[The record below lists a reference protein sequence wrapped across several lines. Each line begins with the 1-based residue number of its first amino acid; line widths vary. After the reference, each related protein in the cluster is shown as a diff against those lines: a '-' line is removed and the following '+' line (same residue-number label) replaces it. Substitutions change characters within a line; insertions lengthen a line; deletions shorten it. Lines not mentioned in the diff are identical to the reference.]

1 MRMLIKNGRV
11 IDPASN
17 TDDIRDILVED
28 GVIAEVA
35 KDIDKA
41 ADTVIDAKGCMV
53 MPGLVDLHVHFREP
67 GFEHK
72 ETIRTGARAAARGG
86 FTTVCPMPNTK
97 PAIDSVE
104 MVEYIKN
111 KSEEVTDINI
121 LPIAAMTAGQDGEY
135 ITDYERLY
143 EEGAVAVSEDGKS
156 VMNARVARQ
165 AMRLAAEVGI
175 PVFAHC
181 EDKDLAAR
189 GVMNAGNKA
198 RELGFYGIMNSVED
212 IMVARDL
219 LLAKNTGAKLHICHV
234 STEDSVRMIA
244 AAKKEGLDVTAE
256 VTPHH
261 LTLTEDDINED
272 DANYKVNPPLRTNKD
287 KDMLIKGL
295 KDGTIDIIA
304 TDHAPHHLTEKD
316 RGFVEAPF
324 GISGLETAVAIIMT
338 DLVKKNVITPLEM
351 ADKMSYTPAKIIGI
365 DKGTLLVGKTADIT
379 IIDPDAEYV
388 IDSKTFASRGKN
400 TPFNGKKVSGEI
412 KYTIAGGKI
421 VYSNIKGTEVIID
434 KDVPKL

>member
-379 IIDPDAEYV
+379 IIDP
-388 IDSKTFASRGKN
+388 
-400 TPFNGKKVSGEI
+400 KK
-412 KYTIAGGKI
+412 
-421 VYSNIKGTEVIID
+421 
-434 KDVPKL
+434 

>member
-135 ITDYERLY
+135 ITDYEKLY

-175 PVFAHC
+175 PVFVHC

-304 TDHAPHHLTEKD
+304 TDHAPHSKDEKAKE
-316 RGFVEAPF
+316 FKAAPS
-324 GISGLETAVAIIMT
+324 GMIGLETSLALGIT
-338 DLVKKNVITPLEM
+338 NLVKKGYLTLEELLT
-351 ADKMSYTPAKIIGI
+351 KMTVNPAKLYKM
-365 DKGTLLVGKTADIT
+365 DKGCIEAGKIADLVIFNPDEEWEVTENFVSKASNSPFIGQKLYGK
-379 IIDPDAEYV
+379 
-388 IDSKTFASRGKN
+388 
-400 TPFNGKKVSGEI
+400 I
-412 KYTIAGGKI
+412 KYTICNGNV
-421 VYSNIKGTEVIID
+421 VY
-434 KDVPKL
+434 KDLQ

>member
-365 DKGTLLVGKTADIT
+365 DKAFWGITRNISVRIINNIASFCHLVFPENNILRDDI
-379 IIDPDAEYV
+379 P
-388 IDSKTFASRGKN
+388 
-400 TPFNGKKVSGEI
+400 P
-412 KYTIAGGKI
+412 
-421 VYSNIKGTEVIID
+421 
-434 KDVPKL
+434 